1 MVTISASTKLWA
13 FAMAEQFEKH
23 GMLDELITTFAY
35 SKNTF
40 ARRFIKRIDKEE
52 IPLDKIETN
61 LFLALPIGLFRQ
73 FPHIWNEYFDR
84 WVAGKLKPGSKVF
97 IGWSGMSLHS
107 IRRAKELGMITILE
121 RGSSHIEIQHE
132 ILQDEYTR
140 FGKKFSIHPSVIK
153 KELLEYEE
161 ADYIAVPST
170 FVKDSFIK
178 KGISE
183 KKIFLNPYGA
193 NRSFIRKT
201 QAVRDSRA
209 KFRIVYMGTLS
220 IRKGLIYLFQA
231 LASLQIPEK
240 DFEVVF
246 LGSIESDMK
255 PTIAKYKKSNWRF
268 VGHVDYYSLPDYL
281 VKCDIG
287 IQPSLEEGLSM
298 VIPQMMAC
306 GVPVVIT
313 PNTGG
318 QNIIRDGENGLVVP
332 VRDPAAIADKLEW
345 AFHHPDLLKEMKEKA
360 SDSISNEFTWD
371 AYGNRY
377 SSFLQ
382 SITPRN
388 GLVKKKKNLLVVIY
402 SHPEYYPPTLS
413 ALENLSLMYRDI
425 YVLHRNLHGF
435 NWKYPENVHL
445 IGTKKQ
451 YAPREVEVAG
461 FLRKLGWYLA
471 FSWKLLKS
479 MKKYKPDAMLIYDY
493 LAILAYRM
501 IYIFAP
507 TPPIIWYHN
516 HDVAEKQYIRRFT
529 LSWLSWKSEKWLF
542 PKLQIFSLP
551 SLERKQCFP
560 MQLLKGQFYFLP
572 NFPSSGIY
580 QKNKADNKFDDP
592 VYKILFQGSIGPMHG
607 LEELI
612 PLLGEK
618 IGGKELLLVL
628 KGFISPK
635 YLNELKSI
643 AVNHRVEN
651 KLIYIGPTDYRLV
664 IENGKTCHI
673 GIGIHKKDDIMNKT
687 LGTASNKIYEYAALG
702 LPVILYDNDHFRE
715 ILGKFEWA
723 FFTDTSETSLKEC
736 LENIISDYPRLSA
749 QASRD
754 FTNQL
759 SFEHYFVS
767 LNKRLEDGG
776 KVFLNDMNG

>member
-1 MVTISASTKLWA
+1 
-13 FAMAEQFEKH
+13 MAEQFEKR
-23 GMLDELITTFAY
+23 GMLDELITTYAY

-40 ARRFIKRIDKEE
+40 ARRFSRRTDREE
-52 IPLDKIETN
+52 IPPEKIVTN
-61 LFLALPIGLFRQ
+61 IYLAMLIGKFRS
-73 FPHIWNEYFDR
+73 FPHIWNELFDR
-84 WVAGKLKPGSKVF
+84 WAAGKLKSGSGLVF

-121 RGSSHIEIQHE
+121 RGSSHIEIQDA
-132 ILQDEYTR
+132 ILRDEYAR
-140 FGKKFSIHPSVIK
+140 FGKEFSIHSSVIK

-161 ADYIAVPST
+161 ADYIAVPSN

-183 KKIFLNPYGA
+183 QKIFLNPFGA

-201 QAVRDSRA
+201 QAVRDSKS

-231 LASLQIPEK
+231 LTSLQIPEE
-240 DFEVVF
+240 DFEVLF
-246 LGSIESDMK
+246 LGSVESEMK
-255 PTIAKYKKSNWRF
+255 STVAKYKKSNWQF
-268 VGHVDYYSLPDYL
+268 MGHVDYYSLPDWL

-318 QNIIRDGENGLVVP
+318 QNIILDGENGMVVP

-345 AFHHPDLLKEMKEKA
+345 AFRHPDLLKVMKDKA

-382 SITPRN
+382 SIAPRN
-388 GLVKKKKNLLVVIY
+388 GLVRKKKTLLVVIY

-413 ALENLSLMYRDI
+413 ALENLSPLYQNI

-435 NWKYPENVHL
+435 NWKYPSNVHL

-451 YAPREVEVAG
+451 YDPRTVELAG
-461 FLRKLGWYLA
+461 FMKKIGWYLA
-471 FSWKLLKS
+471 FSWKLLKTL
-479 MKKYKPDAMLIYDY
+479 KKYKPDTVLIYDY
-493 LAILAYRM
+493 LAILAYRL
-501 IYIFAP
+501 IYFFVRSP
-507 TPPIIWYHN
+507 RVTWYHN
-516 HDVAEKQYIRRFT
+516 HDVAEKQYIRPFSI
-529 LSWLSWKSEKWLF
+529 SWLSWKCEKWLF
-542 PKLQIFSLP
+542 PKLQMFSLP
-551 SLERKQCFP
+551 SVERKQCFP
-560 MQLLKGQFYFLP
+560 MQSLGGQFYFLP
-572 NFPSSGIY
+572 NFPSEMIY
-580 QKNKADNKFDDP
+580 QKNGRDKRVDDP

-612 PLLGEK
+612 PLLAEN
-618 IGGKELLLVL
+618 IVGKSLVLVL
-628 KGFISPK
+628 KGFISK
-635 YLNELKSI
+635 EYLSQLKLI
-643 AVNHRVEN
+643 AKDYNVEDR
-651 KLIYIGPTDYRLV
+651 LIYIGPTDYRLV

-673 GIGIHKKDDIMNKT
+673 GIGIHKKEDIMNRT
-687 LGTASNKIYEYAALG
+687 LGTASNKIYEYVALG
-702 LPVILYDNDHFRE
+702 LPVILYDNAHFRE
-715 ILGKFEWA
+715 ILGKYKWA
-723 FFTDTSETSLKEC
+723 FFTSAESDSLRQN
-736 LENIISDYPRLSA
+736 LRDIVLNYPSLSR
-749 QASRD
+749 QASAD
-754 FTNQL
+754 FNNQL
-759 SFEHYFVS
+759 SFEHYFEPVRNY
-767 LNKRLEDGG
+767 LLK
-776 KVFLNDMNG
+776 

>member
-40 ARRFIKRIDKEE
+40 ARHFIKRIDKED
-52 IPLDKIETN
+52 IPPDKIETN

-97 IGWSGMSLHS
+97 VGWSGMSLHS

-121 RGSSHIEIQHE
+121 RGSSHIEIQHA
-132 ILQDEYTR
+132 ILQEEYAR
-140 FGKKFSIHPSVIK
+140 FGKKFAINSSVIA
-153 KELLEYEE
+153 KELQEYEE

-183 KKIFLNPYGA
+183 QKIFLNPYGA

-201 QAVRDSRA
+201 QAVRDSKA

-231 LASLQIPEK
+231 LASLQIPEQ
-240 DFEVVF
+240 DFDVLF
-246 LGSIESDMK
+246 LGSVESDMK
-255 PTIAKYKKSNWRF
+255 STIAKYKKNNWRF
-268 VGHVDYYSLPDYL
+268 LGHVDYYSLPDHL

-287 IQPSLEEGLSM
+287 VQPSLEEGLSM

-306 GVPVVIT
+306 GVPVIIT

-318 QNIIRDGENGLVVP
+318 QNIIRDGVNGLVVP
-332 VRDPAAIADKLEW
+332 VRDPAAIANKLEW
-345 AFHHPDLLKEMKEKA
+345 AFRNPNLLNEMKEKA
-360 SDSISNEFTWD
+360 SDSISSEFTWD

-382 SITPRN
+382 SIAPQN
-388 GLVKKKKNLLVVIY
+388 GLVRKKKNLLVVIY

-413 ALENLSLMYRDI
+413 ALENLSPLYQNI

-435 NWKYPENVHL
+435 NWKYPSNVHL

-451 YAPREVEVAG
+451 YAPREVELAG
-461 FLRKLGWYLA
+461 FMRKIGWYLA
-471 FSWKLLKS
+471 FSWKLLKTL
-479 MKKYKPDAMLIYDY
+479 KKYKPDTVLIYDY
-493 LAILAYRM
+493 LAILAYRL
-501 IYIFAP
+501 IYFFAR
-507 TPPIIWYHN
+507 TPRVTWYHN
-516 HDVAEKQYIRRFT
+516 HDVAEKQYIRPFT
-529 LSWLSWKSEKWLF
+529 ISWLSWKCEKWLF
-542 PKLQIFSLP
+542 PKLQMFSLP
-551 SLERKQCFP
+551 SVERKQCFP
-560 MQLLKGQFYFLP
+560 MQSLGGQFYFLP
-572 NFPSSGIY
+572 NFPSEMIY
-580 QKNKADNKFDDP
+580 QKNGQNNRANDP

-612 PLLGEK
+612 PLLGEN
-618 IGGKELLLVL
+618 IAGKNLVLVL
-628 KGFISPK
+628 KGFISQE
-635 YLNELKSI
+635 YLTQLKLI
-643 AVNHRVEN
+643 ARRYNVEDR
-651 KLIYIGPTDYRLV
+651 LIYIGPTDYRLV

-687 LGTASNKIYEYAALG
+687 LGTASNKIYEYAAMG
-702 LPVILYDNDHFRE
+702 LPVILYDNAHFRE

-723 FFTDTSETSLKEC
+723 FFTDTSTGSLRAC
-736 LENIISDYPRLSA
+736 LEQIISDYPRLSS
-749 QASRD
+749 QAAKD
-754 FTNQL
+754 FGRQL

-767 LNKRLEDGG
+767 VKKELEEVNEPILTIDG
-776 KVFLNDMNG
+776 

>member
-23 GMLDELITTFAY
+23 GILDELITTFSY

-40 ARRFIKRIDKEE
+40 ARQFIKRVDKEE
-52 IPLDKIETN
+52 IPIGRIKTN
-61 LFLALPIGLFRQ
+61 LLLAIPTRMFRQ

-84 WVAGKLKPGSKVF
+84 WVSHRLKPGSRVF

-107 IRRAKELGMITILE
+107 LRRAKKLGMVTILE
-121 RGSSHIEIQHE
+121 RGSSHIETQNE
-132 ILQDEYTR
+132 ILRDEYDR
-140 FGKKFSIHPSVIK
+140 FGKQFSIHPSVIR
-153 KELLEYEE
+153 KELQEYEE

-178 KGISE
+178 QGVSE

-201 QAVRDSRA
+201 QAVRGSKA

-246 LGSIESDMK
+246 LGSIESEMK

-287 IQPSLEEGLSM
+287 VQPSLEEGLSM

-425 YVLHRNLHGF
+425 YVLHGNTKGF
-435 NWKYPENVHL
+435 DWKYPDNVIL
-445 IGTKKQ
+445 VGSGTQ
-451 YAPREVEVAG
+451 YEPAEVEAASVR
-461 FLRKLGWYLA
+461 RK
-471 FSWKLLKS
+471 
-479 MKKYKPDAMLIYDY
+479 
-493 LAILAYRM
+493 
-501 IYIFAP
+501 
-507 TPPIIWYHN
+507 
-516 HDVAEKQYIRRFT
+516 IR
-529 LSWLSWKSEKWLF
+529 W
-542 PKLQIFSLP
+542 
-551 SLERKQCFP
+551 
-560 MQLLKGQFYFLP
+560 
-572 NFPSSGIY
+572 
-580 QKNKADNKFDDP
+580 
-592 VYKILFQGSIGPMHG
+592 
-607 LEELI
+607 
-612 PLLGEK
+612 
-618 IGGKELLLVL
+618 
-628 KGFISPK
+628 FI
-635 YLNELKSI
+635 
-643 AVNHRVEN
+643 
-651 KLIYIGPTDYRLV
+651 
-664 IENGKTCHI
+664 
-673 GIGIHKKDDIMNKT
+673 
-687 LGTASNKIYEYAALG
+687 
-702 LPVILYDNDHFRE
+702 
-715 ILGKFEWA
+715 
-723 FFTDTSETSLKEC
+723 
-736 LENIISDYPRLSA
+736 
-749 QASRD
+749 
-754 FTNQL
+754 
-759 SFEHYFVS
+759 
-767 LNKRLEDGG
+767 
-776 KVFLNDMNG
+776 